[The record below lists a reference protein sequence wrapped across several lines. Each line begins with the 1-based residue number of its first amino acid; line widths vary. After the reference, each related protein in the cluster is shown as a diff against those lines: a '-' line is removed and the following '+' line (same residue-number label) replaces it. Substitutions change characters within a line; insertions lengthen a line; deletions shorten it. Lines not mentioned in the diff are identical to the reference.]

1 MADEPHSAGKR
12 FSEDLRRIR
21 EDRGVS
27 VDQVHSETRI
37 AQTLIESFEEGRL
50 YDHPTY
56 NRVYLRSFIKA
67 YADAVAISR
76 ETALEGLDAAL
87 NGTYQHDLAARY
99 LDEGDAS
106 DADPEEAPAEPSP
119 PKDDSPRSSPDG
131 PTAGGP
137 EGRGG
142 IVGPPRAVGEEP
154 AEEAIPTD
162 QPPPET
168 VSDDPATDA
177 DQEAPD
183 ESDDTSD
190 LPPTA
195 NRDQD
200 SAEAPPL
207 EPDEPAASA
216 ASDDETKAPGVE
228 DAPEE
233 TAADEEESD
242 NEEESDADSSVDAP
256 DLSGPEALRAT
267 PDDDDSE
274 GEADDGDDETP
285 SWMAEEGDAS
295 DPAETPSPAASSEA
309 GDAPPLGEGTGIV
322 GEPTEMG
329 EGGAASPPSAEADA
343 APTPPASSDDGI
355 LGGDNRRMLITGIGI
370 AVVFLVLVGL
380 GVAYMSSDDEAAPAA
395 PDTVT
400 TAATPA
406 PAPEDTTADTT
417 TTPAPQPPMAN
428 VTLGTEISL
437 LVVADSNVSALRIQ
451 RDDDLRR
458 PYWIQQ
464 GEASLFPFEERAV
477 IGNEFDDIRLFIEGY
492 RYPVAPGDTVDGLEI
507 TRERAQA
514 FVDTLRGDPPSLS
527 VETDTIPV
535 GEPTN

>member
-1 MADEPHSAGKR
+1 MADEPLSAGKR
-12 FSEDLRRIR
+12 FSDDLRRIR

-27 VDQVHSETRI
+27 VDQIHNETRI
-37 AQTLIESFEEGRL
+37 ARTLIESFEEGRL
-50 YDHPTY
+50 YEHPTY

-76 ETALEGLDAAL
+76 EPALEGLDAAL
-87 NGTYQHDLAARY
+87 DGTYQHDLASRY
-99 LDEGDAS
+99 LEGDGSGAGP
-106 DADPEEAPAEPSP
+106 AEAPAAEPDAPADP
-119 PKDDSPRSSPDG
+119 PAAEDDSPRTSPDG

-154 AEEAIPTD
+154 EDEVIPTD

-168 VSDDPATDA
+168 VSDEPVGDAEEDVPDDA
-177 DQEAPD
+177 DAPA
-183 ESDDTSD
+183 D

-195 NRDQD
+195 EQEEDA
-200 SAEAPPL
+200 AEPVSSK
-207 EPDEPAASA
+207 PDEPAASPP
-216 ASDDETKAPGVE
+216 D
-228 DAPEE
+228 
-233 TAADEEESD
+233 DEEEPPD
-242 NEEESDADSSVDAP
+242 KEDVADEDESDADAPADVP

-267 PDDDDSE
+267 PDDEDS
-274 GEADDGDDETP
+274 GDEAGGADDETP
-285 SWMAEEGDAS
+285 SWMAEEGGAP
-295 DPAETPSPAASSEA
+295 DPAETPAAGGSREPD
-309 GDAPPLGEGTGIV
+309 DAPPLGEGTGIV

-329 EGGAASPPSAEADA
+329 SGGAAAPSAAQAD
-343 APTPPASSDDGI
+343 PASAPSASGDNGV
-355 LGGDNRRMLITGIGI
+355 LGDDNRRMLITGIGI
-370 AVVFLVLVGL
+370 AVVLLVLVGL
-380 GVAYMSSDDEAAPAA
+380 GVAYMSSDDEAAPTA
-395 PDTVT
+395 PDTMT

-406 PAPEDTTADTT
+406 PAPADTAADTT
-417 TTPAPQPPMAN
+417 PVRDPRPPLAN
-428 VTLGTEISL
+428 VTLGTEIPL

-458 PYWIQQ
+458 PYWIEQ
-464 GEASLFPFEERAV
+464 GEASLFPFEERV
-477 IGNEFDDIRLFIEGY
+477 IIGSEFDDIRLFIEGY
-492 RYPVAPGDTVDGLEI
+492 PYPVAPEDTVDGLEI